1 MNYKF
6 APQRSWAALF
16 TCLCALLLLIGC
28 KRDTTC
34 EINSEVAAIEAPV
47 KVERLEQSFFTI
59 KNEADAQQFLARN
72 PLLANQFLQRR
83 QYPSDAALAATLT
96 RLATNQGLQ
105 KLGKETLAEF
115 SSTDTLQMELKQL
128 LQHVRYY
135 FPDFRVPPVK
145 TFVSGLSQDLFVNDS
160 LMVLSLDFF
169 VGPKASYRPN
179 VPAYI
184 LRRYTPAH
192 LMPTV
197 AQAIS
202 SKYNQAPPVK
212 QQNMLGE
219 MVQLGKSLYF
229 TEKVLPCSPDSV
241 LIGYTATEL
250 ANLQFNEGKVWA
262 HFIEKNLLYNTSPF
276 TIQKYVSERPN
287 VPEID
292 KTAPGRIGAWVGWQ
306 IVRKY
311 MDTHPEVTL
320 AQLMANK
327 DPQAILNESRYR
339 PKRK

>member
-1 MNYKF
+1 MHYKYTF
-6 APQRSWAALF
+6 LRSWSAVAACF
-16 TCLCALLLLIGC
+16 GVLLLLAGC
-28 KRDTTC
+28 KRDAAC
-34 EINSEVAAIEAPV
+34 EINPEVAAIEAPV
-47 KVERLEQSFFTI
+47 RVERLEQSFFAV
-59 KNEADAQQFLARN
+59 KNDAEAQQFIEQN

-83 QYPSDAALAATLT
+83 QYPSDAALATTLT
-96 RLATNQGLQ
+96 RLATNPGLQ

-115 SSTDTLQMELKQL
+115 SSTDTLQLELKQL
-128 LQHVRYY
+128 MQHVRYY

-202 SKYNQAPPVK
+202 SKYNQAPPAK

-219 MVQLGKSLYF
+219 MIQLGKALYF
-229 TEKVLPCSPDSV
+229 TQKVLPCAPDSV

-250 ANLQFNEGKVWA
+250 TNLQFNEGKVWA

-320 AQLMANK
+320 AQLMAKK